1 MFCMEKEHDP
11 TWISL
16 PHLVPF
22 FGDKFCLRETFLHV
36 EGKAYFL
43 IKIAWGKGHKEADLR
58 Q

>member
-1 MFCMEKEHDP
+1 MD
-11 TWISL
+11 L
-16 PHLVPF
+16 PSPSGTL

-58 Q
+58 QW